1 MRIVVP
7 GGRIAE
13 MRAKTSGCVRMRRPA
28 MARSFSVEFSSA
40 QATRPEGLARPSL
53 QVAQVIV
60 VGAFSIVVSLKW
72 M

>member
-1 MRIVVP
+1 
-7 GGRIAE
+7 

-28 MARSFSVEFSSA
+28 MVRSFSTEFSSA

-53 QVAQVIV
+53 HVAQVVV
-60 VGAFSIVVSLKW
+60 VGAFSIAFSLKW